1 MTQSTSVIWNNMPK
15 QNNQRKKIHL
25 TIYFKVK
32 LDIILELCP
41 GLDNQCLSLPSS
53 PYLIDNWFDAIL

>member
-1 MTQSTSVIWNNMPK
+1 MLE
-15 QNNQRKKIHL
+15 QNNLRKKINL

-41 GLDNQCLSLPSS
+41 ALDNQCLSLPSS
-53 PYLIDNWFDAIL
+53 PYHIDNWFDAIL